1 MSNFIKVTPRGEC
14 TPRIVL
20 ASLKGFYI
28 SQGAKIETPTD
39 EEVYAVEP
47 NERPTAEQIAHS
59 AEQAIEIARLQ
70 NEVEETTK
78 ANADLTNTLATA
90 EQTIAELREKLATTE
105 TKVAESKQ
113 TIADLRK
120 EIAKAK
126 KATEATSTT
135 ETVETTDTAETTDTT
150 KE

>member
-1 MSNFIKVTPRGEC
+1 MSKFIKVTPRGEG

-20 ASLKGFYI
+20 ASLKNFYI

-47 NERPTAEQIAHS
+47 NERPAAEQIAHS
-59 AEQAIEIARLQ
+59 AEQAIEIARLK
-70 NEVEETTK
+70 NEVEEATH
-78 ANADLTNTLATA
+78 ANVDLTNSLVSA
-90 EQTIAELREKLATTE
+90 EQAIAELREKVATAE
-105 TKVAESKQ
+105 AKVAESKQ

-126 KATEATSTT
+126 KTTDATD
-135 ETVETTDTAETTDTT
+135 TVEE
-150 KE
+150 